1 MDQNDTRE
9 NSRRSKET
17 SRKIKSNNDVTSDE
31 TLSYPKGQPWRVL
44 WPQPHGSAARIDLK
58 QQQRQSRRIP
68 RFSDFRRAWALY
80 KETWEDGISGRPSA
94 AKLERLKRE
103 ELARK
108 LAEAEADVE
117 ASTVSL
123 KEGGISDERERQL
136 KEIGDNAARNIRLI
150 RKDAQQLLDQ
160 AKDRTGIH
168 TQDDL
173 KAVAAQMMQ
182 TVTECIQEFMA
193 GYRQGRDQEIDKM
206 LNEYFKNDDGDST
219 DKNDPTD
226 PNGKQQQKR
235 RKRKPKRGIPRD

>member
-1 MDQNDTRE
+1 
-9 NSRRSKET
+9 
-17 SRKIKSNNDVTSDE
+17 
-31 TLSYPKGQPWRVL
+31 
-44 WPQPHGSAARIDLK
+44 
-58 QQQRQSRRIP
+58 
-68 RFSDFRRAWALY
+68 LY